1 MPGQQR
7 HDHILNDNLEKK
19 KEKGLLTFYLR
30 HSTYVGQSAFL
41 IYELIRNKLIIFRLS
56 LIIHS
61 VRVSVFGIN

>member
-30 HSTYVGQSAFL
+30 HSTYVGQSAFI
-41 IYELIRNKLIIFRLS
+41 IYKLIRNKLIIFRLS

>member
-7 HDHILNDNLEKK
+7 HDHILNDNFEEK
-19 KEKGLLTFYLR
+19 KEKVLLTFYLR

-56 LIIHS
+56 FYYTFCSSL
-61 VRVSVFGIN
+61 RLWN